1 MNTYSSNSS
10 KIEPAALTDE
20 DISILIK
27 DHSVCFETWY
37 EYAMV
42 DGVRT
47 HVGYALRL
55 SGVNK
60 HENGDHSVP
69 GCSYC
74 RQTYADLCRIGRWIL
89 PPDDRA
95 SQYRIEPFDA
105 SFHIAPNARAHREE
119 VVVTIQVL
127 HRDDPNRPADE
138 CEKRCLNE
146 MREKL
151 KDFGVMEGRVNLEF
165 ESDEDTNSLALS
177 ESPQA
182 DHVK

>member
-1 MNTYSSNSS
+1 VKLGLGEDESMNCHSANTELAV
-10 KIEPAALTDE
+10 ITEA
-20 DISILIK
+20 DIRNLIK
-27 DHSVCFETWY
+27 THRVCFESWY

-74 RQTYADLCRIGRWIL
+74 RQTYLDLCCIASWIQ
-89 PPDDRA
+89 PPNDRA
-95 SQYRIEPFDA
+95 SWYRIEPFDA
-105 SFHIAPNARAHREE
+105 SFHVAPGGRGRRQE

-127 HRDDPNRPADE
+127 HRDTPNRPADE
-138 CEKRCLNE
+138 CEKRCLKE
-146 MREKL
+146 MSEKL
-151 KDFGVMEGRVNLEF
+151 KKLGVMEGRVNPEF
-165 ESDEDTNSLALS
+165 ETG
-177 ESPQA
+177 
-182 DHVK
+182 